1 MGSAGE
7 EVLRFGF
14 HGMGA
19 ESWGEV
25 GGAPNMDVPPS
36 LLLTCR
42 GTSLGFRLS
51 WPAAVMLM

>member
-1 MGSAGE
+1 MGNAGE

-14 HGMGA
+14 HRMGA

-25 GGAPNMDVPPS
+25 GGAPNMDAPPS

-42 GTSLGFRLS
+42 GLLWVSDSPGQQQ
-51 WPAAVMLM
+51 